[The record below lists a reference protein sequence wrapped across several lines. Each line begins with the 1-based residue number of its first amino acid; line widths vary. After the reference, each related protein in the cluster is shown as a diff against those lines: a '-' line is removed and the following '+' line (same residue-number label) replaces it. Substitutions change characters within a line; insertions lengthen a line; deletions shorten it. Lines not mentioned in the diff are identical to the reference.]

1 MSTRIL
7 FVDDEPNVLS
17 GFKRVLHREYEFDTA
32 VGGAEGLALIDQ
44 HEYAVV
50 VSDMR
55 MPEMS
60 GEEFL
65 AKAHERQ
72 PDAVQMILSGQANLE
87 STVAAVNN
95 GNIFRFL
102 VKPVEKPVLTAA
114 LDRAIRQYGLIEAEK
129 ELLQKTLSGA
139 VAALTEVVTLV
150 SPSVSRRT
158 GHVVAVADHVGAA
171 TGMVDDWQ
179 LRLAA
184 MLSGIGFAAVPTEI
198 MDKAAANQPLNS
210 HEQAMLDSH
219 PEVTGRLLGPIP
231 RLEGVSSIIRAQAG
245 STPAPDDLARQV
257 EVLDIAVDVANH
269 LTQGLSI
276 HAAIFE
282 IEKAAGHAA
291 NLIEALHTL
300 PMCEGGTVE
309 ELPLRSLQPGM
320 VLRQDVMTQSGLML
334 ASEGTSLTVSLLER
348 IRNFSQSA
356 GVDEPIRIESIEG
369 ANAAVR

>member
-1 MSTRIL
+1 MSARIL

-17 GFKRVLHREYEFDTA
+17 GFKRVLHRAYEFDTA
-32 VGGAEGLALIDQ
+32 VGGAAGLKLLDQ

-65 AKAHERQ
+65 AKAHLRQ

-114 LDRAIRQYGLIEAEK
+114 LDRALRQYGLIEAEK
-129 ELLQKTLSGA
+129 ELLEQTLSGA

-150 SPSVSRRT
+150 SPAASRRT
-158 GHVVAVADHVGAA
+158 GHVVAVAEHVGAA
-171 TGMVDDWQ
+171 TGMRNDWQ
-179 LRLAA
+179 MRLAS
-184 MLSGIGFAAVPTEI
+184 MLSGIGFAAVPTEV
-198 MDKAAANQPLNS
+198 MDKTAAGEPLND
-210 HEQAMLDSH
+210 HEQAMLARH

-231 RLEGVSSIIRAQAG
+231 RLEGVSAIIRAQAG
-245 STPAPDDLARQV
+245 ATPAPEDLARQV

-269 LTQGLSI
+269 LTKGLTI
-276 HAAIFE
+276 HAAIHE
-282 IEKAAGHAA
+282 IERAGRHAA
-291 NLIEALHTL
+291 HLTAALHSL
-300 PMCEGGTVE
+300 PMCETGTVE

-320 VLRQDVMTQSGLML
+320 VLRQDVTTRSNVML
-334 ASEGTSLTVSLLER
+334 ASEGTVLSVSLLER
-348 IRNFSQSA
+348 IRNFAQST
-356 GVDEPIRIESIEG
+356 GVDEPLRIEHVEQP
-369 ANAAVR
+369 ATVR